1 MELVAMQLK
10 AEGML
15 LSRTL
20 SFAKCEFDL
29 VPLVNNKFQ
38 VTTLLQRVLTAGQS

>member
-10 AEGML
+10 AEGRL

-20 SFAKCEFDL
+20 SFDGCDFNL
-29 VPLVNNKFQ
+29 IPLVNNKFQ
-38 VTTLLQRVLTAGQS
+38 VSEPTGSCW